1 MGRLTWLE
9 KTPLCASLCEGLPR
23 DQRVIGFLANYD
35 IVKCGDVIDQ
45 EEIEVN
51 SADQELRG
59 FKAHNN
65 KRQVLGLV
73 AGAQG
78 KINTAE
84 ALKKID
90 EIEKQRQEFIKS
102 EEGRELAEIGLAVGQ
117 GEEGP
122 QGWAYNRDRWDEK
135 EEERKNIEWTNS
147 AKEAE
152 KLKELKARGMG
163 PGWERLS
170 AAGNKELEPELDEV
184 YEARPSFNG
193 LFGQPANPPPP
204 P

>member
-1 MGRLTWLE
+1 MGGGAFSFLRLTWLE

-122 QGWAYNRDRWDEK
+122 QGWAYNRDKWDEK
-135 EEERKNIEWTNS
+135 EEERKNIEWTNT
-147 AKEAE
+147 AERALMATRRAEKEAE
-152 KLKELKARGMG
+152 KLKE
-163 PGWERLS
+163 
-170 AAGNKELEPELDEV
+170 AGNKELEPELDEV
-184 YEARPSFNG
+184 YEASPSEDR
-193 LFGQPANPPPP
+193 
-204 P
+204 

>member
-1 MGRLTWLE
+1 MG
-9 KTPLCASLCEGLPR
+9 
-23 DQRVIGFLANYD
+23 
-35 IVKCGDVIDQ
+35 DQ

-65 KRQVLGLV
+65 KRQGLGLV

-122 QGWAYNRDRWDEK
+122 QGWAYNRDRGDEK
-135 EEERKNIEWTNS
+135 EKER
-147 AKEAE
+147 
-152 KLKELKARGMG
+152 KARGMG

-170 AAGNKELEPELDEV
+170 AAGNKEPEPELDEV
-184 YEARPSFNG
+184 YDP
-193 LFGQPANPPPP
+193 
-204 P
+204 